1 MNSPSFAELTAQAV
15 AYVEQVAAR
24 EQEIAAAAEQLS
36 QEPAVQAAFQAGV
49 EHERRRVL
57 TLISI
62 QLDTLN
68 RGGINALSL
77 EAHRRQVLEAG
88 R

>member
-1 MNSPSFAELTAQAV
+1 MNPPSFAELIAKAD
-15 AYVEQVAAR
+15 AYVQEVAAR

-36 QEPAVQAAFQAGV
+36 QEPAVQAAFRDGV
-49 EHERRRVL
+49 RHERSRVL

-68 RGGINALSL
+68 RGGINALVL
-77 EAHRRQVLEAG
+77 ETHRRQVLEAD